1 MMVAKASTASS
12 ASNRPID
19 ARDAAALGSLCQH
32 QWRIRKTFIELESA
46 EGKEKIIDQGFHS
59 DNEVSLSEKK
69 SSDVESGSS
78 KAEEIAKLAD
88 WHKIWKSSSKGSGS
102 AGGSSKRPS
111 GADELGAN
119 AAQIALAHK
128 TWFSSSESQSLQQ
141 DSDDSFAKGEKSED
155 EFDLQYAVALHKEL
169 QGLVDSGVDV
179 RDAIEMRYPSLNLRK
194 VVPRGLD
201 GEMLSIGSAL
211 HLLEPNGQ
219 QCKAC
224 GCHRRGKCYRHE
236 TCLYC
241 HFHHSRRDC
250 RITGKT
256 RKSQTS
262 GAKERRERR
271 KRCEARVAKSMRDPA
286 NDSDCGSDEASDG
299 EGGNERPPEASAG
312 YFQQQRKPHSQRKRE
327 QFEKAFEEC
336 EVEEADNPPLP
347 NLKPGQIISL

>member
-1 MMVAKASTASS
+1 MMVAKPSTASS

-32 QWRIRKTFIELESA
+32 QWRIRKTFIELESG
-46 EGKEKIIDQGFHS
+46 EGNEKIIDQGAHS
-59 DNEVSLSEKK
+59 DNELSLSEKK

-111 GADELGAN
+111 RADELGAN
-119 AAQIALAHK
+119 GANGLAHK

-155 EFDLQYAVALHKEL
+155 EFDLQYAIALHTEL

-250 RITGKT
+250 RITGKN

-286 NDSDCGSDEASDG
+286 NDSDRGSDEASGG

-312 YFQQQRKPHSQRKRE
+312 YPQQQRKPQSQRIRQ
-327 QFEKAFEEC
+327 QFE
-336 EVEEADNPPLP
+336 EEAENLPYSPLP
-347 NLKPGQIISL
+347 NLKPGQIVSL